1 MSNEQCYL
9 VTVSLIDN
17 GKSVVWDDMPC
28 YATSPEEAAKKTLAG
43 YTAKAKARIVSIVDE
58 SGVAVA

>member
-9 VTVSLIDN
+9 VTVSLVDR
-17 GKSVVWDDMPC
+17 GQAVVWDDMPC
-28 YATSPEEAAKKTLAG
+28 YATSPSEAAKKTLAG